1 MCSQIFSKATSVSAG
16 NFRAPTECVASFKVL
31 ITGNLTTHDFF
42 VKKFERALLQTVE
55 FNRLR
60 RFGRLRDFSR
70 SCFSL
75 ACAARIIFLPKAGG
89 QQRRFAGVFDRRRR
103 ILYVWFGRRSSS
115 MDPDDYDPIAAA
127 LKEDIGKGDITTEF
141 FVPEALHA
149 SGRIVA
155 HEPAV
160 VAGTATAAE
169 IFRKIDPETNVQIVR
184 PDGEAV
190 PPGDVVIEVRGL
202 ARSILKAERVAL
214 NFLQRL
220 CGVATLTRQ
229 FVDAVGNHPAKIL
242 DTRKTTPGLRALEKA
257 AVVAGGGVNHRSGL
271 FDMVLVKDNHLAALN
286 GLSGFS
292 DQIRRLRTE
301 RPNVRIEVEAD
312 DLEQA
317 RAFVEIDGIDVILL
331 DNMVPAQIREAL
343 ALRKNNIKFEASGGI
358 TLKNVRRV
366 AATGVDY
373 ISIGALT
380 NAARA
385 IDLGLEM
392 NHVHG

>member
-1 MCSQIFSKATSVSAG
+1 MS
-16 NFRAPTECVASFKVL
+16 
-31 ITGNLTTHDFF
+31 
-42 VKKFERALLQTVE
+42 
-55 FNRLR
+55 
-60 RFGRLRDFSR
+60 
-70 SCFSL
+70 
-75 ACAARIIFLPKAGG
+75 
-89 QQRRFAGVFDRRRR
+89 
-103 ILYVWFGRRSSS
+103 
-115 MDPDDYDPIAAA
+115 PDDYDPIAAA
-127 LKEDIGKGDITTEF
+127 LKEDIGNGDITTEF

-160 VAGTATAAE
+160 VAGTKTAAE
-169 IFRKIDPETNVQIVR
+169 VFRKVDPATAVQIVR
-184 PDGEAV
+184 PDGEPV
-190 PPGDVVIEVRGL
+190 VPGDLVIEVRGL

-220 CGVATLTRQ
+220 CGIATLTRQ

-242 DTRKTTPGLRALEKA
+242 DTRKTTPGLRVLEKA
-257 AVVAGGGVNHRSGL
+257 AVIAGGGVNHRSGL
-271 FDMVLVKDNHLAALN
+271 FDMVLVKDNHLAALR
-286 GLSGFS
+286 GLSGFA
-292 DQIRRLRTE
+292 DQIRRLRKA
-301 RPNVRIEVEAD
+301 RPNIRIEVEAD

-343 ALRKNNIKFEASGGI
+343 ALRRNNIKFEASGGI
-358 TLKNVRRV
+358 TLKNVRRI

-380 NAARA
+380 NGARA

-392 NHVHG
+392 NHV